1 MAEEEKILSI
11 KVDYAEAIKAIAEY
25 QSKIDHLKIAEKELK
40 EEFQKGG
47 MSRNEYN
54 EQLTEMKLRTRQY
67 TESIRVLSKEVNNNL
82 KQDRVK
88 AGSLKGLRAELSN
101 LTAQYDSLSAEEREN
116 KEIGGALAKQ
126 INATTKEIKNAE
138 EATGR
143 YYRNVGNYEN
153 AIKSAMASTN
163 PFVSV
168 VVSVADSADGASG
181 MLNQMKTGLLNVTKA
196 ALAFIATPLG
206 AILTV
211 IAGAVALL
219 TKGISSS
226 EEQMNRWRI
235 IIAPL
240 NVVLD
245 GLSNAVTW
253 LSDKILDLIE
263 SGGKVLGWVNGMLE
277 KIPLIGDAIKEL
289 NKETGKRVKLSKA
302 QIAYEKAVRDEI
314 VKSAEREKDI
324 SELRAKVAQKDKY
337 TAQERIEFLDQAIA
351 KEEEQ
356 AKKNKELAEMRL
368 AALELEGSL
377 TENDAEM
384 NNKLAEAKAAVIRA
398 DTNLN
403 NKTREMYA
411 QRVEAINQIKAETKA
426 NEAAAAAAKKKED
439 AELKNLEK
447 KTKDDSKLAEDE
459 FKKEYERQ
467 KRLAEARLAATE
479 SSSKE
484 ELELKMKINELALNE
499 ELRQIKDD
507 EELKLAIRAEY
518 AAKNEALAKAFNDN
532 QIKEQQ
538 AKADKEVEIEQAKLQ
553 AMSQV
558 MGSLVSLIESVGESS
573 KAAAIAS
580 KVVALA
586 QIAIDTGAAISSG
599 VAQATKIGFPQNL
612 AAIATTVATV
622 VANMAN
628 AIKTVKSAKFSTG
641 GDVTGEGT
649 ATSDSIPA
657 MLSNG
662 ESVMTAKATSM
673 FAPIL
678 SAFNQAGGGVPIYGQ
693 QVGSKAMGEDM
704 LAKSFAKG
712 LASMPSP
719 VVAVTEIEAVQ
730 NRVKVIENI
739 NRI

>member
-11 KVDYAEAIKAIAEY
+11 KVDYEKAIKAIAEY

-67 TESIRVLSKEVNNNL
+67 TESIRVLTKEVNNSI
-82 KQDRVK
+82 KSDK
-88 AGSLKGLRAELSN
+88 GKDTSLRGLRAALSN
-101 LTAQYDSLSAEEREN
+101 VTAEYDALSREERNSAKGKELQKHINEITEELKDAEE
-116 KEIGGALAKQ
+116 G
-126 INATTKEIKNAE
+126 
-138 EATGR
+138 TGR
-143 YYRNVGNYEN
+143 FYRNVGNYMN
-153 AIKSAMASTN
+153 SIKGAFGTAAQAVVGFGSQMKALMAN
-163 PFVSV
+163 PFIL
-168 VVSVADSADGASG
+168 AIAIIAAAINGIA
-181 MLNQMKTGLLNVTKA
+181 KA
-196 ALAFIATPLG
+196 IQ
-206 AILTV
+206 
-211 IAGAVALL
+211 
-219 TKGISSS
+219 SS
-226 EEQMNRWRI
+226 EEQTNRWRMA
-235 IIAPL
+235 IAPL
-240 NVVLD
+240 NAVLD
-245 GLSNAVTW
+245 ILQNAMTKLAGYILNVVEGAGRLW
-253 LSDKILDLIE
+253 DKIMEITNAE
-263 SGGKVLGWVNGMLE
+263 SWLGKNMQEVNKQMKERARLE
-277 KIPLIGDAIKEL
+277 QMQQEYTKASREEIIK
-289 NKETGKRVKLSKA
+289 A
-302 QIAYEKAVRDEI
+302 
-314 VKSAEREKDI
+314 AEREREI
-324 SELRAKVAQKDKY
+324 AELRAKVAQRDKY
-337 TAQERIEFLDQAIA
+337 TAKERLNFLDEAI
-351 KEEEQ
+351 KIETEQ
-356 AKKNKELAEMRL
+356 AKRKKELAQMNL
-368 AALELEGSL
+368 DMLELEGSF

-384 NNKLAEAKAAVIRA
+384 NNRLAEAKAAVIRA
-398 DTNLN
+398 DTDLS
-403 NKTREMYA
+403 NKTRELNA
-411 QRVEAINQIKAETKA
+411 QRSETINQIKAEEKA
-426 NEAAAAAAKKKED
+426 IQAAADAAKKKED
-439 AELKNLEK
+439 VELKNLEK
-447 KTKDDSKLAEDE
+447 KTKDDSKLTEDE

-518 AAKNEALAKAFNDN
+518 AAKNEALAKAFNNN

-558 MGSLVSLIESVGESS
+558 MGSLVSLIEAVGESS

-628 AIKTVKSAKFSTG
+628 AIKTVKSAKFATG

-693 QVGSKAMGEDM
+693 QAGSKAMGEDM